1 MLAQAKLGMKFKNPK
16 SDTWQLSPSDSIT
29 VGSPTEKL
37 AKQANELLER
47 VVREHPGTPWALLAG
62 EELRLPLGYEWS
74 ETHTGV
80 NEEKGMAGAGNNLAT
95 ARADDKKKMLGPPKP
110 KRDLKRL

>member
-1 MLAQAKLGMKFKNPK
+1 
-16 SDTWQLSPSDSIT
+16 
-29 VGSPTEKL
+29 
-37 AKQANELLER
+37 
-47 VVREHPGTPWALLAG
+47 LAG